1 MNIRKLSIRLDGFSG
16 NLLEKIPDRNKALD
30 IKVAHRVKIDQ
41 MEGGTEAVYHLYT
54 DVAPSPQALF
64 TCQVDQDIHV
74 EFTEAVSKEEV
85 ETMAYQ
91 ICSNGANQLSFIVA
105 SMTRELIETPILL
118 PTSLNAQ
125 DFEIV

>member
-1 MNIRKLSIRLDGFSG
+1 MDIRKLSIRLDGFSG

-30 IKVAHRVKIDQ
+30 IEVAHRVKIDQ

-54 DVAPSPQALF
+54 DVAPSPRALF

-85 ETMAYQ
+85 EDMAYQ

>member
-16 NLLEKIPDRNKALD
+16 NLLDSIPDRNKPLD
-30 IKVAHRVKIDQ
+30 IEVTHRVKIDQ

-54 DVAPSPQALF
+54 DVAPSPRALF

-74 EFTEAVSKEEV
+74 EFVEALNKEEMV
-85 ETMAYQ
+85 DLAYQ

-105 SMTRELIETPILL
+105 SMTRELIEAPILL